1 MSEKAENTK
10 RRIIEAAFDIT
21 LNEGF
26 DAATFT
32 RLSKQA
38 VISRSGINTHFKRK
52 EDLALELVSKYVEI
66 IKQPLKFESADAFY
80 QSWTEAFDNDS
91 RFKKAILTAGPII
104 PKLDGVKGLF
114 DSIQGDEQEVK
125 SCVYKCVGYA
135 VIHA

>member
-66 IKQPLKFESADAFY
+66 IKQPLKFESP
-80 QSWTEAFDNDS
+80 EAFDNNPK
-91 RFKKAILTAGPII
+91 FKKAILTAGPII

-114 DSIQGDEQEVK
+114 DSIKGDEQEVK